1 MNTLFAE
8 RLKIA
13 LDRKNMKQIDL
24 VHRALQQGVKLGK
37 SHVSQYLS
45 GKTMPRPEIL
55 RFLAATLE
63 VDEKWLQGIGE
74 DMELPETERF
84 VQKNMPDFTVTGR
97 IENATKP
104 ASQVLPEREKE
115 NYGMKKNSKNKTKK
129 GGIKLNMNLFPKS
142 KKSTNS
148 SKNHKDND
156 VIRSEQ
162 IANIKEE
169 ESFEEIN
176 NSEE

>member
-24 VHRALQQGVKLGK
+24 VHRAQQQGVKLGK

-84 VQKNMPDFTVTGR
+84 VQKNMHDFTVTGR

-104 ASQVLPEREKE
+104 ASQVLLEREKE
-115 NYGMKKNSKNKTKK
+115 NT
-129 GGIKLNMNLFPKS
+129 
-142 KKSTNS
+142 
-148 SKNHKDND
+148 
-156 VIRSEQ
+156 E
-162 IANIKEE
+162 
-169 ESFEEIN
+169 
-176 NSEE
+176 